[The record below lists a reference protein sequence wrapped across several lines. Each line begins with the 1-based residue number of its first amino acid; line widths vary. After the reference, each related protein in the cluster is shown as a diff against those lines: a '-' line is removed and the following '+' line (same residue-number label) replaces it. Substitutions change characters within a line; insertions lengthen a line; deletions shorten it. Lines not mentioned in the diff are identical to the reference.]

1 MRRVPVN
8 GVVHTSMMFSNVI
21 VDIAFPPRSFV
32 FNQSSCEV
40 SASLTDVG
48 GMAVGT
54 IDLISY
60 SLFVPGFVFVLNVRQ
75 RLASCSFTSFFFCNC
90 FQLQPIWEDYFS
102 PCRSNEIYFIKNCDN
117 LFSFTFTYQI
127 PASLVLSTST
137 GLFGPSQF
145 VLLLL

>member
-1 MRRVPVN
+1 MVR
-8 GVVHTSMMFSNVI
+8 TSMMFSNVI

-60 SLFVPGFVFVLNVRQ
+60 SLFVPGFVFVFDVRQ
-75 RLASCSFTSFFFCNC
+75 RLASCSFTSFFSAIAFSCSPYGRIISLLAGPMK
-90 FQLQPIWEDYFS
+90 FISSKIVIIFSLSPSPIKYQLPLFS
-102 PCRSNEIYFIKNCDN
+102 PPQQGSLVHHN
-117 LFSFTFTYQI
+117 LFYYYYEKKESSI
-127 PASLVLSTST
+127 
-137 GLFGPSQF
+137 
-145 VLLLL
+145 